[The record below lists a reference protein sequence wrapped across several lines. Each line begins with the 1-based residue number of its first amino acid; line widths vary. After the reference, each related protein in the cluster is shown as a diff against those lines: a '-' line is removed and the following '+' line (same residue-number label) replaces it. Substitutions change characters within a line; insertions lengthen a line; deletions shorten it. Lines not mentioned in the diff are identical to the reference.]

1 MNNEEKIL
9 SMLEIMNGRFDKV
22 DEHLVKIDGRLD
34 KIEVR
39 LDKIEE
45 RLDIIEDRL
54 DIIEDRLDII
64 EERLDNIEERLDN
77 IEERLD
83 NIEERLDKVEERLDN
98 LEDQYES
105 LRVSILNIELTQ
117 YPRIA
122 AALDGVLAAK
132 DHLDTLDK
140 QQHQIEAKVNR
151 HEMEFFLMKRNTA
164 V

>member
-54 DIIEDRLDII
+54 DI
-64 EERLDNIEERLDN
+64 IEERLDN

>member
-1 MNNEEKIL
+1 VNNEEKIL

-54 DIIEDRLDII
+54 DI
-64 EERLDNIEERLDN
+64 IEERLDN